1 MFIVSHDHVNGLCAK
16 GCRFTYII
24 VSKEEMKMTVYDN
37 DGKELLKFP
46 IACGMNLGQKVKAGD
61 NRTPEGVF
69 KVVSKESAAHWTY
82 DFGKGPVKGAYGAFV
97 YPVEYSGV

>member
-1 MFIVSHDHVNGLCAK
+1 MKFKYILTCLSFFIITSTAFAQK
-16 GCRFTYII
+16 AAYII

-46 IACGMNLGQKVKAGD
+46 IACGMNFGQKVKAGD

-69 KVVSKESAAHWTY
+69 KVVSRNLRHIGRMIS
-82 DFGKGPVKGAYGAFV
+82 VKAR
-97 YPVEYSGV
+97 